1 MLVQFPTLALSK
13 SGLTVLGLPNLS
25 RNSFCRTSTRLYF
38 SVYKPQIK
46 ISSRQKQTFPES
58 VFQIPVSGKSR
69 KLVFLFSCFGKIP
82 NAVFTNFHASG
93 KSRGL
98 FFPIFTLRENPD
110 GCFSYFHASGKSRKP
125 VLPFFTFRE
134 NPEGRFSIQL

>member
-13 SGLTVLGLPNLS
+13 SGLTVLGMPNLS

-69 KLVFLFSCFGKIP
+69 K
-82 NAVFTNFHASG
+82 
-93 KSRGL
+93 
-98 FFPIFTLRENPD
+98 
-110 GCFSYFHASGKSRKP
+110 P
-125 VLPFFTFRE
+125 VLPIFTFRE
-134 NPEGRFSIQL
+134 NPEGWFFQFSRFGKIPRAGFTNFLASGKSRGLVFHFSRFGKIPRAGLVSSYKKCTS